1 LPPEDKI
8 SPLLPIAALLTE
20 APTHF
25 LVEFHPD
32 VDAGDAS
39 AMVLEQGLEL
49 GEHPDL
55 LENERLVK
63 GPLYRVM
70 RLAEWDE
77 VAYIFP
83 ASEDLIEGRRVMAC
97 AGAQTEDG
105 LIGQYI
111 AKVGEGWDGPGQNAT
126 ELNYY
131 FRSLTSK
138 LTPEV
143 SRAEFARALA
153 EWARYVKL
161 TFTPALGPG
170 LPRTIDILFASGSHG
185 DAYPFDGPGKVIAHT
200 FYPSPPNPEPIAGD
214 MHFDADE
221 AWRSGADTDLFSVA
235 LHELGHALGLAH
247 SDKPGS
253 VMYPYYRR
261 VTNLTDEDI
270 GAIREL
276 YAEQTTPTSG
286 DTPQATPLGLRI
298 QIPPGSPVST
308 TASSL
313 FLSGVTTGG
322 TGESVVTWTSDR
334 GVSGAALG
342 SREWMI
348 AAAALSVGNNVISIR
363 AVDEAQAAVTV
374 SVFVIRQVEITAP
387 TIAIT
392 SPSASGT
399 YTSASPSVVLTGIAA
414 HASGISRVA
423 WSNSLGGS
431 GVASGTTNWATPPIA
446 LEAGSNTIS
455 VTAYEPGGQSA
466 SRQLVVNYAGA
477 VKDTVGPTLIISS
490 PASTSVLTTASS
502 ITLRGSATDNMGV
515 TDVRWLTS
523 SGKSG
528 TASGTTAWTIEN
540 VPLYLGANTIIVQ
553 ARDAAGNM
561 RWRSVSV
568 TRR

>member
-1 LPPEDKI
+1 M
-8 SPLLPIAALLTE
+8 
-20 APTHF
+20 
-25 LVEFHPD
+25 EFHPD

-111 AKVGEGWDGPGQNAT
+111 AKVGDGWDGPGQNAT

-214 MHFDADE
+214 MHMDADE

-247 SDKPGS
+247 SDRPGS

-261 VTNLTDEDI
+261 VTNLTGEDI

-276 YAEQTTPTSG
+276 YAEQTTSTSG
-286 DTPQATPLGLRI
+286 DTPQAAPLGLRI

-322 TGESVVTWTSDR
+322 TGEPVVTWTSDR
-334 GVSGAALG
+334 GGSGAALG
-342 SREWMI
+342 TREWMI

-374 SVFVIRQVEITAP
+374 SVFVIRQVEVTAP

-399 YTSASPSVVLTGIAA
+399 YTSASPSVVLTGTAA

-431 GVASGTTNWATPPIA
+431 GAASGTTNWSTPPIA
-446 LEAGSNTIS
+446 LEIGSNTIS

-466 SRQLVVNYAGA
+466 SRQLAVNYAGT
-477 VKDTVGPTLIISS
+477 VRDTVGPTLIIIS
-490 PASTSVLTTASS
+490 PGSTSVLTTAGS

-528 TASGTTAWTIEN
+528 TASGTAVWTIEN